1 MVYNGSSS
9 EINSSFWAPHFALP
23 TAESTLWAVER
34 GNFMADRDIGEMF
47 IKFMLSE
54 EVRSFYEVDVT
65 NVITEQEWERY
76 RS

>member
-1 MVYNGSSS
+1 MGHLVV
-9 EINSSFWAPHFALP
+9 
-23 TAESTLWAVER
+23 STHIYGHLIFLYLQLVQPFGKWKGEL
-34 GNFMADRDIGEMF
+34 FMAYRDIGEMF